1 MDIQKAN
8 LPNKRILLPV
18 LSNDQTKKWILI
30 SPEYQD
36 QTRERKLLPA
46 VDREQTRSTQPNSG
60 MSAAAFKNEVRIR
73 RPPNAFIIF
82 ANEWRK
88 NIAAQNPGEKSKEIS
103 TRLGNM
109 WKSLTGEEKELY
121 MDLARKLD
129 AEHKKKYP
137 DYVYCPKDA
146 RIKKALRAEA
156 RDLKRRYVKS
166 RKANTDLPGTSFSQ
180 QPSQEQ
186 KIRVKYYETKC
197 HEDGIAEYILPNPGP
212 SWMLVKQESGHQEA
226 TKGFQG

>member
-8 LPNKRILLPV
+8 TPNKRILLPV
-18 LSNDQTKKWILI
+18 LNNDQSKKWILI

-36 QTRERKLLPA
+36 QTRKRALLPA
-46 VDREQTRSTQPNSG
+46 VDREQTHSTLPNSSK
-60 MSAAAFKNEVRIR
+60 SAAVLKDQVRIR

-109 WKSLTGEEKELY
+109 WKSLPGEKKELY

-137 DYVYCPKDA
+137 NYVYCPKEA

-156 RDLKRRYVKS
+156 RNLKRRTVKS
-166 RKANTDLPGTSFSQ
+166 HKTNTDLAGTSFSQ
-180 QPSQEQ
+180 QASQEQ
-186 KIRVKYYETKC
+186 QVRVKFHETKC
-197 HEDGIAEYILPNPGP
+197 PEYGIAEYILPDPGP